1 MLRKIS
7 VLLLLLVVAL
17 AFFVGCSSKGSKN
30 DGDAPVQTAAQ
41 QPAEEKPAEVKPAEE
56 QPAEEQKAEE
66 PKSEETQESAS
77 TEESSAEETAS
88 AEEAEEDIELVLPS
102 TLAERFSY
110 AFGVYV
116 ADYYGP
122 DYASYY
128 FSMYQAQVYPELQPY
143 FGSMGIYDYMN
154 GNLRYSIEEL
164 NQMLNDYL
172 TDYDVRM
179 AAVADANLARAEA
192 FLKENATKEGIYTTG
207 SGLQYEIVRQGTGEF
222 ATSTDSVE
230 LDYELKLLD
239 GTVID
244 SSYARGEHSTFPLSG
259 VIEGFREGVMLMPMG
274 SHYIFYIHPD
284 LGYGD
289 RATGSMDPNS
299 LLIFNVETY
308 SIVKGE

>member
-41 QPAEEKPAEVKPAEE
+41 QPAEEKAAEVKPAEE

-66 PKSEETQESAS
+66 PKSEEPQETAS
-77 TEESSAEETAS
+77 SEESSSAEET
-88 AEEAEEDIELVLPS
+88 EEDIELVLPS

-143 FGSMGIYDYMN
+143 FGSMGIYDYMT
-154 GNLRYSIEEL
+154 GSLRYSIEEL

-222 ATSTDSVE
+222 AASTDSVE

-289 RATGSMDPNS
+289 KATGSMDPNS

>member
-17 AFFVGCSSKGSKN
+17 AFFTGCSSKGSKN
-30 DGDAPVQTAAQ
+30 DGDAPAQTAAQ
-41 QPAEEKPAEVKPAEE
+41 QPVEEKPVESQPEQPAEEKPAE
-56 QPAEEQKAEE
+56 QP
-66 PKSEETQESAS
+66 QESAS
-77 TEESSAEETAS
+77 VEESAAVDETEEDFEVETPTT
-88 AEEAEEDIELVLPS
+88 LV
-102 TLAERFSY
+102 EKFSY

-122 DYASYY
+122 DYATYY
-128 FSMYQAQVYPELQPY
+128 YSMYQAQVYPELQPY
-143 FGSMGIYDYMN
+143 FGSLGIYDYMT
-154 GNLRYSIEEL
+154 GNLLYTIEEL
-164 NQMLNDYL
+164 NQILNDYFE
-172 TDYDVRM
+172 DYDIRM
-179 AAVADANLARAEA
+179 AAKADANLARAEA
-192 FLKENATKEGIYTTG
+192 FLAENASKEGIYTTE
-207 SGLQYEIVRQGTGEF
+207 SGLQYEIIRKGDGKLAQ
-222 ATSTDSVE
+222 ATDSVE

-289 RATGSMDPNS
+289 RATGSMEPNS

-308 SIVKGE
+308 SIE

>member
-41 QPAEEKPAEVKPAEE
+41 QPAEEKAAEVKPEEE

-66 PKSEETQESAS
+66 TKPEEPQESAS
-77 TEESSAEETAS
+77 TEESSAEETD
-88 AEEAEEDIELVLPS
+88 EEIELVLPS

-274 SHYIFYIHPD
+274 SHYIFYIHPN

>member
-41 QPAEEKPAEVKPAEE
+41 QPAEEKAAEVKPEEE

-66 PKSEETQESAS
+66 TKPEEPQESAS
-77 TEESSAEETAS
+77 TEESSAEETD
-88 AEEAEEDIELVLPS
+88 EEIELVLPS

-192 FLKENATKEGIYTTG
+192 FLKENAAKEGIYTTG

>member
-30 DGDAPVQTAAQ
+30 DGDAPAQTAAQ
-41 QPAEEKPAEVKPAEE
+41 QPAEEKAAEVKPAEE

-66 PKSEETQESAS
+66 PKSEEPQETAS
-77 TEESSAEETAS
+77 SEESSSAEET
-88 AEEAEEDIELVLPS
+88 EEDIELVLPS

-154 GNLRYSIEEL
+154 GNLRYSIEEM

-222 ATSTDSVE
+222 AASTDSVE
-230 LDYELKLLD
+230 LVYELKLLD
-239 GTVID
+239 GTVIA